1 MARTSKSFRL
11 NPIRQKKPRR
21 TRRNTEDVLARHLC
35 VTLCNSVL
43 SVVKMGT
50 LRPRTL
56 ALMGLANERA
66 VFPGYGTAARL
77 LG

>member
-1 MARTSKSFRL
+1 MLHGKNQQILQVKSH
-11 NPIRQKKPRR
+11 QAEK
-21 TRRNTEDVLARHLC
+21 TTEDTEKHRGRARAAP
-35 VTLCNSVL
+35 LCNSVL